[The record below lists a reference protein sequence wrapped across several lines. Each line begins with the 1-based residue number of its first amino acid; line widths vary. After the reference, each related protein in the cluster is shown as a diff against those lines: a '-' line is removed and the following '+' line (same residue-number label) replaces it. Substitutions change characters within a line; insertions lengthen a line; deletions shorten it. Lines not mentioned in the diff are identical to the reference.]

1 MTYFKISVAGQH
13 TKHQYFT
20 YSSNKPLNIGQIVIV
35 MYGKKQAYGIVCDT
49 DKKPNFKVKP
59 IKDIT
64 PFILPPE
71 SILLLHWLEQ
81 YYPYQY
87 GELAQLFMPPNI
99 SVNARKTTKQD
110 ATEKTQLTKL
120 AFTKDQQ
127 TAFNEIQKSHHV
139 LLHGDTGTGKTL
151 VFLRE
156 AQKILNNNQSVL
168 ILTPEIGLTPQLEI
182 SIKQNC
188 NAPLYTTHS
197 QMTPASR
204 KKVWMQAYKSD
215 TPSVYLGPRSSL
227 FLPFK
232 NIGLVV
238 IDESHDSSFDNMQ
251 SPRYHGLYVAAK
263 LASIHKARF
272 IQSSAT
278 PNVTDYVHA
287 KAKNVPILRM
297 EKIALKNNPAKGQII
312 DMTNKENLSSNHIFS
327 EPLLKAVAEAIKSR
341 KQSLLFLNKRGTA
354 RIVQC
359 TNCGAIKEC
368 PKCNLALTYHH
379 NTNKLLCHQCNY
391 KENAQP
397 NCFKC
402 GSTNLLYTSP
412 GTKAVERDLAKIF
425 PNATIARFDI
435 DSSKKEMLAQRLNEI
450 KQNSIDIIIGTQ
462 LITKGL
468 DLPYLGL
475 VGILN
480 ADTTL
485 QLPDYQ
491 AEERAF
497 QQLYQVSGRVGRGHS
512 KDNKFIIQTR
522 LPEHPVI
529 KSALTRNWTSF
540 YKYETHKRKMHN
552 YPPFCYL
559 SLLKITKKTSAS
571 AQNASQKALQMLQ
584 QQHIITLGP
593 SPSFYSTKNGYVTWQ
608 IIAKSPHRQQL
619 LNALRQLPTDWSI
632 DMDATSTL

>member
-1 MTYFKISVAGQH
+1 MTYVEISVAGQH

-20 YSSNKPLNIGQIVIV
+20 YSSNKPLNNGQIVAV
-35 MYGKKQAYGIVCDT
+35 MYGKKQAYGIVCGAV
-49 DKKPNFKVKP
+49 KKPTFTVKP
-59 IKDIT
+59 VVEVT
-64 PFILPPE
+64 AFTLPTT

-87 GELAQLFMPPNI
+87 GELAQLFTPPNI
-99 SVNARKTTKQD
+99 SVNARKTIKPDTAEQP
-110 ATEKTQLTKL
+110 QLAKL
-120 AFTKDQQ
+120 TFTKDQQ
-127 TAFNEIQKSHHV
+127 TAFNKIQESPHV

-168 ILTPEIGLTPQLEI
+168 ILTPEIGLTPQLEV

-188 NAPLYTTHS
+188 NAPLFTTHS
-197 QMTPASR
+197 QMTPAVR
-204 KKVWMQAYKSD
+204 KKVWMQAYASN
-215 TPSVYLGPRSSL
+215 TPAVYLGPRSSL

-232 NIGLVV
+232 NLGLIV

-251 SPRYHGLYVAAK
+251 SPKYHGLYVAAK
-263 LASIHKARF
+263 LANIHKARF

-287 KAKNVPILRM
+287 VAKKVPILRM
-297 EKIALKNNPAKGQII
+297 QQMPLKNTPANGQII
-312 DMTNKENLSSNHIFS
+312 DMTNKDNLSSNQLFS
-327 EPLLKAVAEAIKSR
+327 EPLLKALTQTIQSN

-359 TNCGAIKEC
+359 ASCGAVKEC
-368 PKCNLALTYHH
+368 PSCNLALTYHH

-391 KENAQP
+391 SELAQP
-397 NCFKC
+397 SCYNC

-412 GTKAVERDLAKIF
+412 GTKAVERDLAKMF
-425 PNATIARFDI
+425 PSAKIARFDI
-435 DSSKKEMLAQRLNEI
+435 DSTKQEMLAQRINEI
-450 KQNSIDIIIGTQ
+450 KQGNIDIIVGTQ

-485 QLPDYQ
+485 QLPDYH

-512 KDNKFIIQTR
+512 ADNKFIIQTR

-529 KSALTRNWTSF
+529 KSALARDWPNF
-540 YKYETHKRKMHN
+540 YKYETSKRKQYN

-571 AQNASQKALQMLQ
+571 AQKASQKALQVLQ
-584 QQHIITLGP
+584 QKHIITLGP
-593 SPSFYSTKNGYVTWQ
+593 SPSFYATKNGYVTWQ

-619 LNALRQLPTDWSI
+619 LTALRQLSTDWSV